1 MTKKND
7 QEITIGCDP
16 ELFAYKD
23 GWPISVH
30 DKLPGDKRNP
40 AEVLNG
46 AIQVDG
52 VAAEFNI
59 LPANNEEAFFY
70 RVTSVK
76 TYMERLLRLSYP
88 NVRLVAIPTAKFEEG
103 YFKALPFKALE
114 LGCEPD
120 FNAYTGKENDK
131 PKTNLPIRTGS
142 GHVHVGYYSEIDCN
156 FMDTTSQGF
165 KDSMKLVREFDATLL
180 PASKL
185 WDTDEERRQLYGS
198 PGSFRPKPYGLEY
211 RVLSNAWLNA
221 EDSIRYVYRL
231 THAVTKSFLAGDS
244 VKAELDKMD
253 KPNSLT
259 GLFRNFEI
267 LSIPLP
273 PESLCKGL

>member
-1 MTKKND
+1 MSKID
-7 QEITIGCDP
+7 YGITIGCDP
-16 ELFAYKD
+16 ELFAFKD

-30 DKLPGDKRNP
+30 DKLPGTKDDP
-40 AEVLNG
+40 AEVPSG

-76 TYMERLLRLSYP
+76 RYLERLLRLSHP
-88 NVRLVAIPTAKFEEG
+88 SVRLVAVPTAKFDET
-103 YFKALPFKALE
+103 YFKSLPWQALQ

-120 FNAYTGKENDK
+120 YNAYTGKENNKPSTDK
-131 PKTNLPIRTGS
+131 PIRTGS
-142 GHVHVGYYSEIDCN
+142 GHVHVGYYTE
-156 FMDTTSQGF
+156 MDTNFRDISTNAF
-165 KDSMKLVREFDATLL
+165 KDNMKLTREFDATLL
-180 PASKL
+180 PASRL
-185 WDTDEERRQLYGS
+185 WDKDEERRELYGS

-231 THAVTKSFLAGDS
+231 TYNVAENFLKGNS

-253 KPNSLT
+253 KPNSLE

-267 LSIPLP
+267 LHLPLP
-273 PESLCKGL
+273 PEGLCKGL